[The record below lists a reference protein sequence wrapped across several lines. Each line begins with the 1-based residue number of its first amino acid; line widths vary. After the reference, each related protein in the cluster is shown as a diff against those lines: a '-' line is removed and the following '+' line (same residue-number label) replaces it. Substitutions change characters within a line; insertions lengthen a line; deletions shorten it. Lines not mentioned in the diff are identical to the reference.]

1 MIFDLKDWLPHQT
14 IGMSLEAQFVVLL
27 VLGAG
32 LACVVLC
39 SRQLWCQYHSTST
52 QQQSEVW
59 HKVMLWVAIV
69 VSIFGTVVW
78 AVTEIPLMNAVTV
91 KTTSVSQ
98 YITEQAEAYTPVLT
112 DVECETPV
120 VDNKYEF
127 LEQDGRYSCTWRFD
141 GKPVKGSVSIA
152 DSKAIGWFSSTPP
165 TATLVDSHGGVWC
178 PVEWKTP
185 NGCEPVFKPPEA
197 S

>member
-1 MIFDLKDWLPHQT
+1 
-14 IGMSLEAQFVVLL
+14 
-27 VLGAG
+27 
-32 LACVVLC
+32 
-39 SRQLWCQYHSTST
+39 
-52 QQQSEVW
+52 
-59 HKVMLWVAIV
+59 MLWVAIV

-78 AVTEIPLMNAVTV
+78 AVTEILLMNAVTV